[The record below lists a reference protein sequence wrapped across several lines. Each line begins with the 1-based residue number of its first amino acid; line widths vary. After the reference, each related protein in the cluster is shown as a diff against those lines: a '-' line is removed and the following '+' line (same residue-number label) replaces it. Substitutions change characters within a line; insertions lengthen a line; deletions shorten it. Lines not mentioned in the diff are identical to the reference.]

1 MGNGNIEQRRVVYI
15 VVALVATIVL
25 EMMLLVRRNI
35 SKQMDASQER

>member
-35 SKQMDASQER
+35 SKQMDASRED